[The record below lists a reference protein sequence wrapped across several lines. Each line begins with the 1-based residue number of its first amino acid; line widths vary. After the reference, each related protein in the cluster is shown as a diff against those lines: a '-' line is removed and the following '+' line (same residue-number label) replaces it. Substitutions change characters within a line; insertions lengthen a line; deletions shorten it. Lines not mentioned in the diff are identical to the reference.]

1 MLKEVRRPANLS
13 IRTKLLEEAKT
24 LEINVSRAAEVGI
37 EKAVREEKA
46 RRWKEENRGAIEG
59 WNKWVKENGLP
70 LAKYRMF

>member
-13 IRTKLLEEAKT
+13 ISAKLLKEAKT
-24 LEINVSRAAEVGI
+24 LEINVSRAAETGI
-37 EKAVREEKA
+37 ENAVREEKA
-46 RRWKEENRGAIEG
+46 RRWKEENKGAIEG